1 MRLGVN
7 YPQGPIERAHAAG
20 LDVIL
25 AIVTGLFAE
34 QGDPRYRPSPHTSPE
49 T

>member
-1 MRLGVN
+1 VD
-7 YPQGPIERAHAAG
+7 YPRGPIERAHAAG